1 MGERN
6 YYQLANLFS
15 FLGKHDRGM
24 KSCEKCENGEATG
37 NNIYSFSPCPFM
49 TAIQAKMK
57 FYSLYLLQYY
67 NFTVKPPL
75 SRKV

>member
-15 FLGKHDRGM
+15 FLGKHDREM

-37 NNIYSFSPCPFM
+37 NNIYSFSPCPFYDCH
-49 TAIQAKMK
+49 TGKDEIL
-57 FYSLYLLQYY
+57 FIIFNTIL
-67 NFTVKPPL
+67 
-75 SRKV
+75 